1 MTLVFLICKLETG
14 HGSVNIWD
22 DILQGEI
29 FLDGGHFY
37 SIIYRFFFS
46 FFFFNKGIISYYRNN
61 VTSSIFFPS
70 FHKKKEIFYSQFTN
84 RDDILQGEIFLD
96 GGHFYSIIYR

>member
-37 SIIYRFFFS
+37 SIIYR
-46 FFFFNKGIISYYRNN
+46 
-61 VTSSIFFPS
+61 
-70 FHKKKEIFYSQFTN
+70 
-84 RDDILQGEIFLD
+84 
-96 GGHFYSIIYR
+96 